1 MTLYK
6 QFIIIVVLLLCLN
19 INVNAQSTVL
29 RPYEGSI
36 HTYAWNG
43 LQEGAEYQFY
53 IALNSDFRSTRLDDI
68 ATGEFDFIGET
79 SGTIGAGGSTA
90 STQIGWNTGASLHV
104 YYVWL
109 QVTGTNGCSN
119 YRYVEVVPQVN
130 DFDMLSQ
137 NVPVTNTRSCPE
149 LETDNGHNPSSTAY
163 NAGSTQL
170 LFRVVRENGTDNRL
184 TAAAGDTYDWSFVPV
199 LNVDPEALALGRI
212 VISIVGTNSGVIT
225 PVAGRYSVSGLDD
238 EVLVTVSI
246 QNAPGYTL
254 DVRFGVSEQREDNTN
269 LSDGDPSNDTITHTI
284 EVIPVI
290 GGMGGV

>member
-1 MTLYK
+1 MLLAFGQIVKAQNTL
-6 QFIIIVVLLLCLN
+6 L
-19 INVNAQSTVL
+19 T
-29 RPYEGSI
+29 PYEGSI
-36 HTYAWNG
+36 HNYTCNG
-43 LQEGAEYQFY
+43 ISVGVDYRFY
-53 IALNSDFRSTRLDDI
+53 ITANSDGSGIYDDGL
-68 ATGEFDFIGET
+68 TGEFDILNTNGVIGEDGLAAT
-79 SGTIGAGGSTA
+79 DVS
-90 STQIGWNTGASLHV
+90 WNTGASEHI
-104 YYVWL
+104 YYLWL
-109 QVTGTNGCSN
+109 EATIPGGCSN
-119 YRYVEVVPQVN
+119 NIHLRITPQVN

-149 LETDNGHNPSSTAY
+149 LDTDNGHNPSSTAY

-170 LFRVVRENGTDNRL
+170 LFRVVRENGTDNSL
-184 TAAAGDTYDWSFVPV
+184 TATAGDTYDWSFVPV

-269 LSDGDPSNDTITHTI
+269 LSDGDPSNDTVTHTI

>member
-1 MTLYK
+1 MIQCK
-6 QFIIIVVLLLCLN
+6 NIIAIMFLLT
-19 INVNAQSTVL
+19 IIGYSAKAQSTAL
-29 RPYEGSI
+29 RPYEGANHS
-36 HTYAWNG
+36 YNFNG
-43 LQEGAEYQFY
+43 LPGE
-53 IALNSDFRSTRLDDI
+53 LNYEFFITATNDLYSERLDDI

-79 SGTIGAGGSTA
+79 SGTIGAGGGTA
-90 STQIGWNTGASLHV
+90 STQIGWNAGASLHV

-119 YRYVEVVPQVN
+119 YRHVEVVPQVN

-184 TAAAGDTYDWSFVPV
+184 TATAGDTYDWSFVPV

-284 EVIPVI
+284 DVIPVI